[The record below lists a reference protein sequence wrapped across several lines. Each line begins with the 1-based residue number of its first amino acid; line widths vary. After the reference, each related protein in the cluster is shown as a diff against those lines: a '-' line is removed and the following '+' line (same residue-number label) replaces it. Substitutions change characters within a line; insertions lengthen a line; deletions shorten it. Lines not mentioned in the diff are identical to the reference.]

1 MKDCI
6 FCKIVKGEVPCEKIY
21 ETSGVFAFL
30 DINAVNKGD
39 VLVVTKKHYAEF
51 IETPEEEL
59 AELIKATRKVAEAVN
74 KALKPDGYN
83 ILINNKKAAG
93 QVIMHI
99 HAHIIPRFAGD
110 KVEHWH
116 KKSVPKEE
124 LKQIK
129 EKIVKFLPA

>member
-1 MKDCI
+1 MIECV
-6 FCKIVKGEVPCEKIY
+6 FCKIVKGSIPAEKIY
-21 ETSGVFAFL
+21 ETGKILAFL

-39 VLVVTKKHYAEF
+39 ALVITKKHYKEF
-51 IETPEEEL
+51 IETPDGEL
-59 AELIKATRKVAEAVN
+59 AELIKATRKITEAVGR
-74 KALKPDGYN
+74 ALKPDGYN

-116 KKSVPKEE
+116 KKSVPSEE
-124 LKQIK
+124 LKKMRREIIN
-129 EKIVKFLPA
+129 ELRL